1 MTATVERIA
10 DPTTPLL
17 SIEDA
22 RSHVLAIDDEDAY
35 LGDLIAAA
43 QEEIEVSVRRA
54 LTRQTLRAVFE
65 AFPHCASDPLYLPR
79 PPLVSVQSV
88 SYTALGG
95 TPATIDVEDALYV
108 NTASTPGAV
117 LPLTAWPSALAGRPV
132 VVEYT
137 AGYETPSARAKHACR
152 LLVGHW
158 YLMREAVAVGGDP
171 KPVPAGFMRLIAG
184 LKWGDYS

>member
-1 MTATVERIA
+1 MTASVDRLTQPA
-10 DPTTPLL
+10 TALL
-17 SIEDA
+17 TIEDA
-22 RSHVLAIDDEDAY
+22 RRHCLAIDDEDGY

-65 AFPHCASDPLYLPR
+65 GFPSCSTDPLYLPR
-79 PPLVSVQSV
+79 PPLVSLQSL
-88 SYTALGG
+88 SYTAVDG
-95 TPATIDVEDALYV
+95 TPAEIDVEDIYV

-132 VVEYT
+132 IALYT
-137 AGYETPSARAKHACR
+137 AGYETPPARAKHACR
-152 LLVGHW
+152 LLVAHW

>member
-1 MTATVERIA
+1 MTPTCERTAEPATA
-10 DPTTPLL
+10 LL
-17 SIEDA
+17 TIEDA
-22 RSHVLAIDDEDAY
+22 RRHCLAIDDEDGY
-35 LGDLIAAA
+35 LADLIAAA

-65 AFPHCASDPLYLPR
+65 GFPSCSSEPIYLPR
-79 PPLVSVQSV
+79 PPLVSLQSL
-88 SYTALGG
+88 SYTAVDGS
-95 TPATIDVEDALYV
+95 PAEIDVEDLYV

-132 VVEYT
+132 VALYT
-137 AGYETPSARAKHACR
+137 AGYETPPARAKHACR

>member
-1 MTATVERIA
+1 MTATVERTA
-10 DPTTPLL
+10 EPATPLL

-65 AFPHCASDPLYLPR
+65 GFPGCSTEPLYLPR
-79 PPLVSVQSV
+79 PPLVSVESITYVDADGAEQ
-88 SYTALGG
+88 
-95 TPATIDVEDALYV
+95 TIDVEAALYV

-137 AGYETPSARAKHACR
+137 AGYATPPARAKHACR